1 MNTALNKS
9 LLIFLITVTLVACG
23 GGGGSDDSV
32 DTVHFKHVPWP
43 RDVII
48 ENDADGNIV
57 LDWSIVD
64 ESDISAMA
72 QRPDT
77 ISYNIYWSTSG
88 YPDSENKK
96 DSVNVSNPP
105 FIHKNL
111 SPGTTYY
118 YAISAY
124 YTINGFWEES
134 SLVGSSLSATAGV
147 PTKPVNLS
155 AESVSSDIKL
165 SWDPAA
171 RADTYNVSWSNSLG
185 QSGTINFATSP
196 FLHTGLVGVGYQYVV
211 TASNAYGNGMEVA
224 VAAFPELPPE
234 TPVGL
239 YVRVSTAF
247 DICLPDLEDCSGFV
261 REDTTLV
268 QVNWKDIGADYQ
280 DIGGEYEVFRVYPS
294 GQESRVARTSISYYS
309 NKYRDTS
316 SPPDSYCYYVV
327 ARNNFGTSLPTN
339 TVCGGSYYPVYPVL

>member
-1 MNTALNKS
+1 MNAALNKG
-9 LLIFLITVTLVACG
+9 LLLFCISITLVACG

-32 DTVHFKHVPWP
+32 DTVHFRYVPWP
-43 RDVII
+43 KDVTI

-57 LDWSIVD
+57 LDWGIVD

-88 YPDSENKK
+88 YPDSENRR

-118 YAISAY
+118 YAISAH
-124 YTINGFWEES
+124 YTIHGFWEES
-134 SLVGSSLSATAGV
+134 NLVGSSISATAGV

-155 AESVSSDIKL
+155 AESVSSDIKV

-185 QSGTINFATSP
+185 ESGTIEYATSP
-196 FLHTGLVGVGYQYVV
+196 FLHTGLVGVGYEYVV
-211 TASNAYGNGMEVA
+211 TASNAYGNSMEVA
-224 VAAFPELPPE
+224 VTAFPDLPPE

-239 YVRVSTAF
+239 NIFVSAYL
-247 DICLPDLEDCSGFV
+247 DICLPDLDDCSNFT
-261 REDTTLV
+261 REDGTLV
-268 QVNWKDIGADYQ
+268 RVNWQDIGTDYQ
-280 DIGGEYEVFRVYPS
+280 DIGGEYDVFRVYPS

-309 NKYRDTS
+309 SKYRDTS
-316 SPPDSYCYYVV
+316 SPPESYCYYVV